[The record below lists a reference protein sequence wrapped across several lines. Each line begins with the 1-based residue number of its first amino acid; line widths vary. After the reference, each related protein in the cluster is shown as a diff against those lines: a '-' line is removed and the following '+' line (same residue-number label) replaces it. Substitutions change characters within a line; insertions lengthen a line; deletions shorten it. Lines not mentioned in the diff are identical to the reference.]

1 MSYADS
7 LLASGERIV
16 RRERQHWFVLIW
28 QARFAIL
35 GVILG
40 VVLLILSQQLDTSG
54 STGTLRSILG
64 LVTFLAV
71 ILGLLYLGWAYLRY
85 LNEEYVITTRRII
98 HGEGVINKKATDSS
112 LEKIN
117 DAVLTQ
123 SLWGRIFGFGDLDV
137 LTASESGIERLRMLV
152 DALDFKKSMLEAKH
166 ELEMELTR
174 PVMPPLRS
182 TSSTTMSEI
191 SSQGPGGGTAVA
203 APPALPPAPAA
214 PPRAMSAD
222 EVTKALGQLADL
234 RDRGAITPEEFEAK
248 KSELL
253 ARL

>member
-7 LLASGERIV
+7 LLVGGELIR
-16 RRERQHWFVLIW
+16 RRERQHWFVLLW
-28 QARFAIL
+28 QARWAVLAIIL
-35 GVILG
+35 GI
-40 VVLLILSQQLDTSG
+40 VLLIAVSVANVPQGLARDAAG
-54 STGTLRSILG
+54 IITL
-64 LVTFLAV
+64 VAV
-71 ILGLLYLGWAYLRY
+71 IGGFAVLGWSYLRY

-98 HGEGVINKKATDSS
+98 HAEGVINKKASDSS

-123 SLWGRIFGFGDLDV
+123 SIFGRIFGFGDLDV

-166 ELEMELTR
+166 ELEIELTR

-182 TSSTTMSEI
+182 GSGM
-191 SSQGPGGGTAVA
+191 A
-203 APPALPPAPAA
+203 AGEGSAAIPAPAPAPAPAA
-214 PPRAMSAD
+214 PAAPGPAAMSAD
-222 EVTKALGQLADL
+222 DVTKALAQLADL
-234 RDRGAITPEEFEAK
+234 RDRGAITPEEYEAK
-248 KSELL
+248 KTQLL